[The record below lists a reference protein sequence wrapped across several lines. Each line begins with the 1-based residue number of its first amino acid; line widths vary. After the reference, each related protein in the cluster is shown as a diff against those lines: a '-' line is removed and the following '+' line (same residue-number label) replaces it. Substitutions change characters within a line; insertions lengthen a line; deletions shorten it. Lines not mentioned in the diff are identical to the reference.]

1 MTPKDMM
8 VIDTNA
14 EELGVLKS
22 SLMENAGRSI
32 AEYII
37 ANSKPCKVVVYAG
50 SGGNGGDGFVAARHL
65 INHGFEVEI
74 FLLTRPELIKSDEA
88 LENWKILQNI
98 HPEISPLKIN
108 IINDSSEIKKVDGTI
123 IIDALL
129 GTGIQGNIKE
139 PLSSTIKLINEYHG
153 LKIAV
158 DVPSGL
164 DPLNG
169 EVHDKAVKADVT
181 ITFHRAKKGLK
192 NSDDYVGKLVV
203 CDIGIPKEAE
213 IFTGKGDLLRL
224 KNPSKYSHKGNNG
237 RVLIIGG
244 SKNYSGAPALAGMAA
259 LKSGVDMVYI
269 AAPEIVASDIRS
281 YAPDFIVR
289 TLSKN
294 YISIDD
300 VEPILKLEESLDS
313 VLIGCG
319 LGRDEETINAVRKIL
334 SQLRKPLVI
343 DADALH
349 MLDKKTI
356 LSMKNNKKQVVLTPH
371 ANEFKA
377 LTGQKIPYKL
387 EDKIQ
392 TVKTFSEDLNAVI
405 LLKGVI
411 DVISNGR
418 KFRLNRTG
426 NQGMT
431 VGGTGDCLAGLAAGI
446 MAQGNTPF
454 ESAYLAAF
462 INGNAGDLAFKEFGY
477 NFTASE
483 LTKFIPQVFMKSIS
497 Q

>member
-22 SLMENAGRSI
+22 SLMENAGRCI
-32 AEYII
+32 ADYII
-37 ANSKPCKVVVYAG
+37 NNSKPCKVVLYAG

-65 INHGFEVEI
+65 INNGFEVEI
-74 FLLTRPELIKSDEA
+74 FLLTRPEQIKSNEA
-88 LENWKILQNI
+88 LKNLKILQNM
-98 HPEISPLKIN
+98 HSLISPLKIN
-108 IINDSSEIKKVDGTI
+108 IITDSSEIKKIDGSI
-123 IIDALL
+123 IVDALL
-129 GTGIQGNIKE
+129 GTGIQGRIKE
-139 PLSSTIKLINEYHG
+139 PLSSAIKLINESNG

-164 DPLNG
+164 DPLKG
-169 EVHDKAVKADVT
+169 EVHDKAVMSDVT

-192 NSDDYVGKLVV
+192 NSDEYVGKLVV
-203 CDIGIPKEAE
+203 CDIGIPREAE

-244 SKNYSGAPALAGMAA
+244 SKDYSGAPALAGMAA
-259 LKSGVDMVYI
+259 LKSGVDIVYI
-269 AAPEIVASDIRS
+269 VAPEIVTSDIRS

-289 TLSKN
+289 SFSKN
-294 YISIDD
+294 YITIDD
-300 VEPILKLEESLDS
+300 VKPVAKIAESVDS

-319 LGRDEETINAVRKIL
+319 LGRDKKTITAFRKII
-334 SQLRKPLVI
+334 SQIKKPMVI

-349 MLDKKTI
+349 MLDKETL
-356 LSMKNNKKQVVLTPH
+356 LSFKKNEKQVVFTPH
-371 ANEFKA
+371 ANEFNV
-377 LTGQKIPYKL
+377 LTGQKISDKL
-387 EDKIQ
+387 EDKIEM
-392 TVKTFSEDLNAVI
+392 VKQFAYDFRSVI

-411 DVISNGR
+411 DVISNG
-418 KFRLNRTG
+418 KNFKLNRTG

-431 VGGTGDCLAGLAAGI
+431 VGGTGDCLAGLVAGI
-446 MAQGNTPF
+446 IAQGNNSF
-454 ESAYLAAF
+454 EAAYLAAF

-477 NFTASE
+477 NFTASD
-483 LTKFIPQVFMKSIS
+483 LTKFIPKVFMESMI
-497 Q
+497 

>member
-37 ANSKPCKVVVYAG
+37 TNSKPCKVVVYAG
-50 SGGNGGDGFVAARHL
+50 SGGNGGDGFVATRHL
-65 INHGFEVEI
+65 INNGFEVEI

-88 LENWKILQNI
+88 LENWKILQNM
-98 HPEISPLKIN
+98 HSMISPLKIN
-108 IINDSSEIKKVDGTI
+108 IITDSSEIKKIDGSI
-123 IIDALL
+123 IVDALL
-129 GTGIQGNIKE
+129 GTGIQGKIKE
-139 PLSSTIKLINEYHG
+139 PLSSAINLINSFNG

-164 DPLNG
+164 DPLKG
-169 EVHDKAVKADVT
+169 EVYDKAVMADVT
-181 ITFHRAKKGLK
+181 ITFHQAKKGLK
-192 NSDDYVGKLVV
+192 NSDKYVGKLVV

-224 KNPSKYSHKGNNG
+224 KSPSKYSHKGNNG

-244 SKNYSGAPALAGMAA
+244 SKDYSGAPALAGMAA
-259 LKSGVDMVYI
+259 LKSGVDIVYI

-289 TLSKN
+289 SFSKN
-294 YISIDD
+294 YITIDD
-300 VEPILKLEESLDS
+300 VEPIVKMAESVNS

-319 LGRDEETINAVRKIL
+319 LGRDKETITAVRKII
-334 SQLRKPLVI
+334 SQLKKPLVI

-349 MLDKKTI
+349 MLDNETI
-356 LSMKNNKKQVVLTPH
+356 HSMKNNKEQVVFTPH

-377 LTGQKIPYKL
+377 LTGQKLSDNL

-392 TVKTFSEDLNAVI
+392 TIKTFSHDFNAVI

-411 DVISNGR
+411 DVISNG
-418 KFRLNRTG
+418 KSFKLNRTG

-431 VGGTGDCLAGLAAGI
+431 VGGTGDCLAGLVAGI

-462 INGNAGDLAFKEFGY
+462 INGKAGDLAFKEFGY
-477 NFTASE
+477 NFTANE
-483 LTKFIPQVFMKSIS
+483 LTKFISQIFMKSIT